1 MLVRRITMRKIAFIT
16 AFVVLSFVGTA
27 LAQSKVS
34 PEVKKIDAY
43 VKTVDAVR
51 KKLKKPSLIFAD
63 TADIESDKEKWQSFA
78 SEKALEKF
86 RAKDEVYTIGYNWL
100 SGGKVVASN
109 FTLSSP
115 SGDWVKYNFHY
126 FRSDGT
132 LALVESDYRTFM
144 GDFMVVRRRYF
155 DTDGK
160 QIHLTAK
167 FLDLKSQRPK
177 EHSGGVMGDDPDEV
191 DYYLTT
197 AKLPFAGL
205 LKGK

>member
-1 MLVRRITMRKIAFIT
+1 MRKIGLIA
-16 AFVVLSFVGTA
+16 A
-27 LAQSKVS
+27 LVMFGFAGMNADAAAQGKIS

-51 KKLKKPSLIFAD
+51 KKLRKPSIFAD
-63 TADIESDKEKWQSFA
+63 TADVNSNTEKWKSFA

-86 RAKDEVYTIGYNWL
+86 RDKDEVYTIAYNWL
-100 SGGKVVASN
+100 SGGKIVGSN

-126 FRSDGT
+126 FRADGT
-132 LALVESDYRTFM
+132 LAMVESDYRTFM

-155 DTDGK
+155 DTAGK
-160 QIHLTAK
+160 QFHSTAK
-167 FLDLKSQRPK
+167 FLDLQSKKPK
-177 EHSGGVMGDDPDEV
+177 KHQDGVMGDDPDEV

-197 AKLPFAGL
+197 AKLPFAYVRE
-205 LKGK
+205 

>member
-1 MLVRRITMRKIAFIT
+1 MRKITFFAALIM
-16 AFVVLSFVGTA
+16 LSLVGIA
-27 LAQSKVS
+27 ANVAAQTKVS
-34 PEVKKIDAY
+34 PEVKKINAY
-43 VKTVDAVR
+43 VKTVDAIR
-51 KKLKKPSLIFAD
+51 TKLKKPSLIFAD

-86 RAKDEVYTIGYNWL
+86 RDKDEVYTIAYNWV
-100 SGGKVVASN
+100 SGGDIVASN

-126 FRSDGT
+126 FRTDGT

-160 QIHLTAK
+160 QIHITAK
-167 FLDLKSQRPK
+167 FLDVKSQKPK
-177 EHSGGVMGDDPDEV
+177 KHPDGVMGDDPDEV

-197 AKLPFAGL
+197 AKLPFAPI

>member
-1 MLVRRITMRKIAFIT
+1 MRKLALIA
-16 AFVVLSFVGTA
+16 AFVILSFVGAVTG
-27 LAQSKVS
+27 QGKGS
-34 PEVKKIDAY
+34 PEVKRIDAY
-43 VKTVDAVR
+43 AKTVDAVR

-78 SEKALEKF
+78 SEKALEKH
-86 RAKDEVYTIGYNWL
+86 RAKDEVYTIVYNWR

-126 FRSDGT
+126 FRTDGS
-132 LALVESDYRTFM
+132 LALIESDYRTFM
-144 GDFMVVRRRYF
+144 GDFRVVRKRYF
-155 DTDGK
+155 DTAGK
-160 QIHLTAK
+160 EIHKTTK
-167 FLDLKSQRPK
+167 ILDLKSNKPK
-177 EHSGGVMGDDPDEV
+177 KAPDGIMGDDADEV

-197 AKLPFAGL
+197 AKLPFAEL